1 MPSPEAV
8 PPPLP
13 LSSDIALVLLSL
25 GCAIFGVTEVTR
37 KPDTG
42 QGERGLG
49 VIEPQ
54 VPSTS
59 RMALEVKF
67 LTCNTRPFD
76 FTNGFFQHYNLLSRK
91 TSPRIPALK
100 APLCFEEG
108 WGEEVVSEPTIITW
122 SFRV

>member
-25 GCAIFGVTEVTR
+25 GCAILGVTEVTR

-67 LTCNTRPFD
+67 LTCIVTR
-76 FTNGFFQHYNLLSRK
+76 GHLISLMVFFSITTYYQEKPPPESQH
-91 TSPRIPALK
+91 
-100 APLCFEEG
+100 
-108 WGEEVVSEPTIITW
+108 
-122 SFRV
+122 